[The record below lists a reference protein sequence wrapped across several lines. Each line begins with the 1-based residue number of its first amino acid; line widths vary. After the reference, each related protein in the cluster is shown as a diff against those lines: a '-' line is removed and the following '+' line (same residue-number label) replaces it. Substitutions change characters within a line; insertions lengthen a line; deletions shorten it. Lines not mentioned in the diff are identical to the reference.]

1 MVNNKK
7 IDLFI
12 IGTQKAGTSSLR
24 EYLIQHPELVSHNTN
39 ELPYLT
45 FEEEY
50 QKGFDAIW
58 STYFLPN
65 IKWSS
70 RIVIAKNVLA
80 MYSETALRRLYDHNP
95 EVQIVVFLRNPVNRA
110 YSAYWYARRREEQ
123 NTSDPMSAI
132 KNSINSQDLD
142 SLKKFNVAYL
152 EVGKYVKYLR
162 KVYEIFPANQ
172 INIFTVEDFKSDTQ
186 GVCNDLLKK
195 IGLTPIEIEKDRQVN
210 SAAKPRFPALAK
222 ILYSTFSG
230 SRLLAQ
236 ILPLK
241 FRVWMRRSK
250 IKLARWNDVPF
261 EYPKID
267 EDLRQWLIDFYT
279 PHNNELGVF
288 LSRDFS
294 LWNR

>member
-1 MVNNKK
+1 VVNNKK

-24 EYLIQHPELVSHNTN
+24 EYLIQHPELISHNTN
-39 ELPYLT
+39 ELPFLT
-45 FEEEY
+45 FDNEF
-50 QKGFDAIW
+50 QKGFEAIW
-58 STYFLPN
+58 STFFSQN
-65 IKWSS
+65 VTESS
-70 RIVIAKNVLA
+70 HFVVAKNVLA
-80 MYSETALRRLYDHNP
+80 MYSETALRRLHDHNP
-95 EVQIVVFLRNPVNRA
+95 EVQIVIFLRNPVNRA

-123 NTSDPMSAI
+123 NISDPETAI
-132 KNSINSQDLD
+132 KGSINSQDLS

-152 EVGKYVKYLR
+152 EVGKYVNYLR
-162 KVYEIFPANQ
+162 KVFEIFPANQ
-172 INIFTVEDFKSDTQ
+172 INIFTVEDFKNDTQ
-186 GVCNDLLKK
+186 GVCNKLFNK
-195 IGLTPIEIEKDRQVN
+195 IGLTPVDIEKGRQVN

-230 SRLLAQ
+230 SKFLAQ

-267 EDLRQWLIDFYT
+267 EDLRQWLIEFYL
-279 PHNNELGVF
+279 PYNKELGLF
-288 LSRDFS
+288 LERDLS